1 MATIEYLP
9 RTEFL
14 RQTER
19 ATERYE
25 ARTRERQAIR
35 KALDDRGVLHADAPD
50 RVTKRLARLG
60 ASWPLATAL
69 ERTPREATTGRSL
82 AGLAPDSFGADVLA
96 LERLMGRND
105 LVDVGFLEAGSLA
118 ARSVGRVFV
127 GGRGAHYGTG
137 FLVSESLLLTNNHV
151 LRDPE
156 QAGRGLVRFNYQAGP
171 DGRQLEPVEF
181 DLEPARFFVTDRHLD
196 FTLVAV
202 AARSRHGEPLG
213 AFGRLGL
220 SEAQGKVILG
230 ELVNIVQH
238 PGGEPKQL
246 ALRENE
252 VVDLLDDFVQYGAD
266 TRQGSSGAPVFND
279 QWEVVA
285 LHHAGVPAKGADG
298 RYLAVDGSVWTPE
311 QGEERLAWK
320 ANEGVRISRIL
331 RAVREAAVSG
341 SAPELRAQLLETP
354 TGLPGP
360 VGPPSPAGA
369 GPTPA
374 PAPEISGRSDSGDVV
389 HVTVPLRIAVG
400 IASAGPPSWAGP
412 APDGDR
418 GAPSPSLP
426 PAYGGPAYGP
436 PTDGRVPYPE
446 RELQAALVNLE
457 AGRDRPYYEA
467 EADQAARQEYY
478 ASLPG
483 VTGAPLRQALTD
495 LLERTHERRPA
506 YKPIMLLYPWVD
518 LHPDLELRG
527 IYSGES
533 FSPEEFI
540 RADAEAEA
548 ARFERWRELLV
559 REAALGPDAV
569 AAEMDA
575 LEDAVLFNCEHV
587 VPQSWFAKREPMR
600 GDLHHL
606 FACGTTCNSFRGNFP
621 YFDFADLQEAIRTS
635 CGRRESQGFEPSA
648 GKGPV
653 ARATFYFLLRYPGL
667 IGDAPGELR
676 RERLEMLLTWHESE
690 AVGEYEHHRNAAIAE
705 IQGDRNPLVDHPEW
719 ARDLDFEHAWPAA

>member
-19 ATERYE
+19 AAERYE
-25 ARTRERQAIR
+25 ARTREREATR
-35 KALDDRGVLHADAPD
+35 KVLDDRGVLHADAPD

-60 ASWPLATAL
+60 ASWSLATAL
-69 ERTPREATTGRSL
+69 EHTPREAGTGRSL
-82 AGLAPDSFGADVLA
+82 AALAPDSFGADVLG

-127 GGRGAHYGTG
+127 RGREAHYGTG

-156 QAGRGLVRFNYQAGP
+156 EAGRGVVGFNYQAGA
-171 DGRQLEPVEF
+171 DGRALVPVEF
-181 DLEPARFFVTDRHLD
+181 ALEPARFFVTDRHLD

-202 AARSRHGEPLG
+202 ADRSDHGEPLG
-213 AFGRLGL
+213 SFGRLGL

-230 ELVNIVQH
+230 ELVNIIQH

-252 VVDLLDDFVQYGAD
+252 VVDLLEDFVQYGAD
-266 TRQGSSGAPVFND
+266 TRQGSSGAPVCND

-285 LHHAGVPAKGADG
+285 LHHAGAPAKDSGG
-298 RYLAVDGSVWTPE
+298 HYLAVDGSVWTPD

-320 ANEGVRISRIL
+320 ANEGVRISRVL
-331 RAVREAAVSG
+331 KAVREAPVSG
-341 SAPELRAQLLETP
+341 SAPELRAQLFETP
-354 TGLPGP
+354 AARPGS
-360 VGPPSPAGA
+360 VGSPPQAGA
-369 GPTPA
+369 PTP
-374 PAPEISGRSDSGDVV
+374 ETSGRSGSDDVV
-389 HVTVPLRIAVG
+389 HLTLPLRITVG
-400 IASAGPPSWAGP
+400 IADAGP
-412 APDGDR
+412 ASDGDR
-418 GAPSPSLP
+418 STPPPLTPAYGPSAYVPPAYSP
-426 PAYGGPAYGP
+426 PAYGPL
-436 PTDGRVPYPE
+436 TDGRVPSAD
-446 RELQAALVNLE
+446 REIEAALVDLE
-457 AGRDRPYYEA
+457 AGRARPYYDA
-467 EADQAARQEYY
+467 EADRAAQQAYY
-478 ASLPG
+478 AALPG
-483 VTGAPLRQALTD
+483 VTGAALRQALTG
-495 LLERTHERRPA
+495 LLEQTHLRRPP
-506 YKPIMLLYPWVD
+506 YKPVRLLYPWVD

-527 IYSGES
+527 IYSGQS

-548 ARFERWRELLV
+548 ARFERWRELLT
-559 REAALGPDAV
+559 REAVLGPDAV
-569 AAEMDA
+569 AAEMEA
-575 LEDAVLFNCEHV
+575 LEDAVVFNCEHV

-606 FACGTTCNSFRGNFP
+606 FACGVTCNSFRGNFP
-621 YFDFADLQEAIRTS
+621 YFDYPEFQEAVHTH

-667 IGDAPGELR
+667 IGDAAGELR
-676 RERLEMLLTWHESE
+676 RERLDMLLTWHESE
-690 AVGEYEHHRNAAIAE
+690 AVGEYERHRNSAIAE

-719 ARDLDFEHAWPAA
+719 ARDLDFAHAWPGA